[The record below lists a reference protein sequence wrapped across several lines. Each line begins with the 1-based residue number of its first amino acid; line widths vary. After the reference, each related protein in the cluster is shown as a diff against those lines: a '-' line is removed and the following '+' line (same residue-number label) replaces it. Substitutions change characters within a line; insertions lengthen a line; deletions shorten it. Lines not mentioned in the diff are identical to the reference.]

1 MPSEECDEAKWQG
14 LVPPWGGWWAVG
26 RAVLGP
32 GWGRS
37 GRWKRARQGLG
48 ALFSRGVCWAG
59 SSGRQH
65 GSGAYGEQ
73 TVSGVLSQ
81 LPWRLALVCITGVIP
96 VLLSWLTPRTGLTQP
111 LGHCINPSYIHRL
124 SKDQLW
130 IINTLKYLNPNGCH
144 IHLRMDAINVF

>member
-1 MPSEECDEAKWQG
+1 MGQLLSGSRLHSECLARSVMKLSDEGSCPHGVA
-14 LVPPWGGWWAVG
+14 GGR
-26 RAVLGP
+26 RAVRFWVLAEVDRAGGRGP
-32 GWGRS
+32 GKVLAPCS
-37 GRWKRARQGLG
+37 
-48 ALFSRGVCWAG
+48 SRGVCWAG
-59 SSGRQH
+59 FSGRRH

-124 SKDQLW
+124 SNDQL
-130 IINTLKYLNPNGCH
+130 
-144 IHLRMDAINVF
+144 